1 MKRSFPYP
9 SHFLCKP
16 LCRGVISLRV
26 PSQWQT
32 KECVYA
38 SHNSFLHMKH
48 LEHEETFSVHF
59 LLLGKV
65 LLRDKVH
72 SMWNLLVG
80 RREEA
85 VM

>member
-1 MKRSFPYP
+1 MKRSFPHP

-38 SHNSFLHMKH
+38 SHNSFLHMKN
-48 LEHEETFSVHF
+48 LEQKRHSLSVSSCWVKCYY
-59 LLLGKV
+59 GTECTACG
-65 LLRDKVH
+65 
-72 SMWNLLVG
+72 NLLVG

-85 VM
+85 AM

>member
-1 MKRSFPYP
+1 MK
-9 SHFLCKP
+9 
-16 LCRGVISLRV
+16 
-26 PSQWQT
+26 
-32 KECVYA
+32 
-38 SHNSFLHMKH
+38 N

-65 LLRDKVH
+65 LLRDRVH

-80 RREEA
+80 RGEET